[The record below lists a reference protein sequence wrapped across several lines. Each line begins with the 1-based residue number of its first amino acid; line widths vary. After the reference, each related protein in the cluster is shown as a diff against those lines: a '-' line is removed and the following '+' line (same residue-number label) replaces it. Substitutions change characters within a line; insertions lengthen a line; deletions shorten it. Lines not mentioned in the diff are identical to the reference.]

1 MKDIGASVSD
11 EMGAPL
17 PMAEKLQAGAG
28 LGHIIATLDV
38 LKNYHFE
45 ETVGSAVV
53 VREPVGVIGMIT
65 PWNWPLNQIACKVA
79 PAIAA
84 GCTMILKPS
93 EFTPTSALIFAE
105 ILHEAGVPKGVFNLI
120 NGLGPEVGA
129 AMSEHP
135 NIDMISFTGS
145 TRAGIDVAK
154 RAAPTVKRV
163 SQELGGKSPNVI
175 LEGADLTKAVTGG
188 VMHMFNNSGQSC
200 NAPSRMIVPLS
211 KMKEVA
217 AIAKGVAD
225 KTKAGDPRAEG
236 TTIGP
241 VVNRGQWDKIQGL
254 IQKGIEEGATLVA
267 GGPGLPEGVNKGFY
281 VRPTIFADVTENM
294 TIAREEIFGP
304 VLVVM
309 GAKDEEDAV
318 GSPTTR
324 RTVWRVTSPPTP
336 SRPPARSAAGSAPAT
351 STCRACPTTAPRRS
365 AATSSPATAA
375 NGANTASRSSS
386 RSKRSPASTPRKFCD
401 DGSAGAGYQS
411 RSGVLHFR
419 GGAATCAPP
428 VVWGRRRRRRVRSA
442 PGFRVCGRCAHQIR
456 RRRRRRAAHGSHRDR
471 RRASS
476 GPTAGHAPCPLR
488 YPCPA
493 AARFR
498 RLDRRSGR
506 TSAGPIPDG
515 TVQRHVEPEPRAV
528 ERGRP
533 FRIGGRDHD
542 MVQRG
547 DRRRRGGNRERP
559 RLCQFQ
565 EKQPHPAGGSGLRRV
580 RFHERVAPNPR
591 GFRS

>member
-1 MKDIGASVSD
+1 M
-11 EMGAPL
+11 
-17 PMAEKLQAGAG
+17 
-28 LGHIIATLDV
+28 
-38 LKNYHFE
+38 
-45 ETVGSAVV
+45 V

-79 PAIAA
+79 PALAA

-105 ILHEAGVPKGVFNLI
+105 ILHEAGVPKGVFNLV

-135 NIDMISFTGS
+135 DIDMISFTGS

-281 VRPTIFADVTENM
+281 VRPTIFADVTNDM

-304 VLVVM
+304 VLDHPRRQGRRRR
-309 GAKDEEDAV
+309 GAR
-318 GSPTTR
+318 SPTTR
-324 RTVWRVTSPPTP
+324 RTAWPVTSPPTP
-336 SRPPARSAAGSAPAT
+336 SRRAPQGRPPDPRRQRQPAGRAERPHRAVRRLQAVRQRPRMGQIRLRGISRGQGGRRLQRRVSSSDRIASAGADIPRRRLLSEPTFVWSAAANSCRADHAAHATSCDRACARIRATRMTPIPPAR
-351 STCRACPTTAPRRS
+351 
-365 AATSSPATAA
+365 
-375 NGANTASRSSS
+375 
-386 RSKRSPASTPRKFCD
+386 
-401 DGSAGAGYQS
+401 
-411 RSGVLHFR
+411 
-419 GGAATCAPP
+419 
-428 VVWGRRRRRRVRSA
+428 
-442 PGFRVCGRCAHQIR
+442 PGC
-456 RRRRRRAAHGSHRDR
+456 
-471 RRASS
+471 
-476 GPTAGHAPCPLR
+476 
-488 YPCPA
+488 
-493 AARFR
+493 
-498 RLDRRSGR
+498 
-506 TSAGPIPDG
+506 
-515 TVQRHVEPEPRAV
+515 
-528 ERGRP
+528 
-533 FRIGGRDHD
+533 
-542 MVQRG
+542 
-547 DRRRRGGNRERP
+547 
-559 RLCQFQ
+559 
-565 EKQPHPAGGSGLRRV
+565 
-580 RFHERVAPNPR
+580 
-591 GFRS
+591 